1 MASIQKVSDVW
12 KAYERLDENQKS
24 FIIGVMQGILLSKD
38 KKTPAQSKKKT
49 DDNQKPASWG
59 ERMKNLFHK
68 ILNFICNPIFQL
80 SFSSFSLLFSIV
92 VLIIKLS

>member
-38 KKTPAQSKKKT
+38 KKTPAQSKNKT
-49 DDNQKPASWG
+49 DETQKPAS
-59 ERMKNLFHK
+59 
-68 ILNFICNPIFQL
+68 
-80 SFSSFSLLFSIV
+80 
-92 VLIIKLS
+92 